1 MIMAK
6 IELPKAYDPAGVEE
20 KWYDYW
26 LNEGFFH
33 ADDTDTSRP
42 TYSIV
47 IPPPNVTGSLH
58 MGHALNST
66 LQDILCRWKRME
78 GYNVLWMPGTDHAG
92 IATQNV
98 VERELAKEGLTRH
111 DLGREEFLKRVW
123 QWKEKYGNYIIE
135 QLKRLGASC
144 DWQRTRFTMDEG
156 FSKGVREVFVRLYE
170 EGLIYRGDYM
180 VNWCPRC
187 HTALSDL
194 EVEYQDEEGGL
205 WYIAYPYED
214 GSGEVV
220 VATTRPETL
229 LGDTAVA
236 VNPDDPR
243 YRDVVGKRVILPI
256 VEKPIPVIAD
266 PYVDMEFGTGAL
278 KITPAHDP
286 NDFEIG
292 KAHGLDVVNV
302 INPDGTMNDKA
313 GKYAGM
319 GRFECRKAIVKDL
332 EEKGLLRRFEPY
344 VHSVGHC
351 YRCRT
356 AIEPYISTQ
365 WFVKVKP
372 LAEAAIRAVEEGR
385 IRIIPDNWT
394 KVYYEWMYN
403 IKDWCISRQ
412 IWWGHQIP
420 AWYCQDC
427 GEVSVSRED
436 ISQCLHCGSENI
448 ERDPDVLDTWFSS
461 ALWPF
466 ATMGWP
472 DNTPTLERFYPT
484 SCLVTGFDI
493 LFFWV
498 ARMIMMGL
506 KFMGDVPFYHVYIHA
521 LIRDEEG
528 QKMSKTRGNV
538 IDPLVMMDRYGT
550 DAFRFT
556 LAAFAAQ
563 GRDIRMSE
571 RRIEGYRHFVNK
583 IWNASRFV
591 LMNLEGYTTGDLKVE
606 ELAPVHRWIL
616 SRLSHSVSRAHEAL
630 EGYEFDKYAGVVYQF
645 TWHEFCDWYLEFAKE
660 SLYRG
665 GERERLTAQR
675 VLVTCLDTI
684 LKLAHPVMPFV
695 TEEIWQRLPT
705 AGRSITVAPFPKPR
719 KEWEDKGLEGEFS
732 LVMDVI
738 SALRNIKAEANIPL
752 TKRVK
757 ALVKASNGSLKVLQR
772 EADKI
777 KALAFL
783 DDLRMASDVTRPPS
797 SALAVLEGV
806 EVYVPLEGLVDIEK
820 EVARLEK
827 ELNKVDKELDRVSKK
842 LSNPSFLEKA
852 PSHVVEKDKRIYQEL
867 KAKRE
872 KIVSALDM
880 FNGVR

>member
-1 MIMAK
+1 MAEK
-6 IELPKAYDPAGVEE
+6 ELPKSYEPKGVEE
-20 KWYDYW
+20 KWYSYW
-26 LNEGFFH
+26 LEKGYFH
-33 ADDTDTSRP
+33 ADEKDDSRP

-98 VERELAKEGLTRH
+98 VEKELAKEGISRH

-144 DWQRTRFTMDEG
+144 DWERTRFTMDEG
-156 FSKGVREVFVRLYE
+156 FSRAVREVFVRLYE

-194 EVEYQDEEGGL
+194 EVEYENEEGGL
-205 WYIAYPYED
+205 WYIAYPLED

-236 VNPDDPR
+236 VNPEDPR
-243 YRDVVGKRVILPI
+243 YKDMVGKRVILPI
-256 VEKPIPVIAD
+256 VERPIPVIGD
-266 PYVDMEFGTGAL
+266 TYVDMEFGTGAL

-292 KAHGLDVVNV
+292 KAHGLEVVNV
-302 INPDGTMNDKA
+302 MNPDGTMNERA

-319 GRFECRKAIVKDL
+319 DRFECRKAIVKEL
-332 EEKGLLRRFEPY
+332 EEKGLLRKFEPY

-351 YRCRT
+351 YRCHT

-365 WFVKVKP
+365 WFVKTKP
-372 LAEAAIRAVEEGR
+372 LAEPAIKAVEEGR
-385 IRIIPDNWT
+385 TRIIPDNWT

-403 IKDWCISRQ
+403 IRDWCISRQ

-420 AWYCQDC
+420 AWYCKEC
-427 GEVSVSRED
+427 GEISVSRED
-436 ISQCLHCGSENI
+436 ITRCLHCGSQRI

-466 ATMGWP
+466 GTMGWP
-472 DNTPTLERFYPT
+472 DETPTLKKFYPT

-498 ARMIMMGL
+498 ARMMMMGL
-506 KFMGDVPFYHVYIHA
+506 KFMGDVPFYDVYIHA
-521 LIRDEEG
+521 LIRDEHG

-538 IDPLVMMDRYGT
+538 IDPLVMMERYGT

-556 LAAFAAQ
+556 LTAFAAQ

-571 RRIEGYRHFVNK
+571 KRIEGYRHFVNK

-591 LMNLEGYTTGDLKVE
+591 LMNLEGYTPGDLDLE
-606 ELAPVHRWIL
+606 ELAPVHGWIL
-616 SRLSHSVSRAHEAL
+616 SRLTHAVARANEAL
-630 EGYEFDKYAGVVYQF
+630 EAYEFDKYAGVIYQF
-645 TWHEFCDWYLEFAKE
+645 TWHEFCDWYVEFSKE

-665 GERERLTAQR
+665 TPQDRLAAQR

-684 LKLAHPVMPFV
+684 LRLAHPVMPFV
-695 TEEIWQRLPT
+695 TEEIWQHLPGT
-705 AGRSITVAPFPKPR
+705 GESIMVAPFPKPQKAWR
-719 KEWEDKGLEGEFS
+719 NEALEEEFS

-738 SALRNIKAEANIPL
+738 AAVRNIKAEAGLPL
-752 TKRVK
+752 TKRIKVM
-757 ALVKASNGSLKVLQR
+757 ARASGHHLTVLER
-772 EADKI
+772 EAPRI
-777 KALAFL
+777 RALAFL
-783 DDLRMASDVTRPPS
+783 EDLQVGEGVERPPH
-797 SALAVLEGV
+797 SALAVVKGV

-820 EVARLEK
+820 EMARLEK
-827 ELNKVDKELDRVSKK
+827 ELARVDKELERVEKK
-842 LSNPSFLEKA
+842 LANESFLTKA
-852 PSHVVEKDKRIYQEL
+852 PPEVVEKEKRIHQEL
-867 KAKRE
+867 LDKKE
-872 KIVSALDM
+872 KITAALEM
-880 FNGVR
+880 FRGL

>member
-1 MIMAK
+1 MAK
-6 IELPKAYDPAGVEE
+6 EELPKSYEPRGVEE
-20 KWYDYW
+20 KWYSYW
-26 LNEGFFH
+26 LEKGYFH
-33 ADDTDTSRP
+33 ADETDDSRP

-98 VERELAKEGLTRH
+98 VEKELAKEGLTRH

-123 QWKEKYGNYIIE
+123 QWKDKYGNYIIE
-135 QLKRLGASC
+135 QFKRLGTSC
-144 DWQRTRFTMDEG
+144 DWERTRFTMDEG
-156 FSKGVREVFVRLYE
+156 FSRAVREVFVRLYE

-194 EVEYQDEEGGL
+194 EVEYENEEGGL
-205 WYIAYPYED
+205 WYIAYPLED

-236 VNPDDPR
+236 VNPEDPR
-243 YRDVVGKRVILPI
+243 YKDMVGKRVILPV
-256 VEKPIPVIAD
+256 VEKPIPVIGD

-292 KAHGLDVVNV
+292 KAHGLEVVNV
-302 INPDGTMNDKA
+302 MNPDGTMNEKA
-313 GKYAGM
+313 GRYAGM
-319 GRFECRKAIVKDL
+319 DRFECRKAIVKEL
-332 EEKGLLRRFEPY
+332 EEKCLLRKFEPY

-351 YRCRT
+351 YRCHT

-365 WFVKVKP
+365 WFVKTKP
-372 LAEAAIRAVEEGR
+372 LAELAIKAVEEGR
-385 IRIIPDNWT
+385 TRIIPENWT

-403 IKDWCISRQ
+403 IRDWCISRQ

-420 AWYCQDC
+420 AWYCKDC
-427 GEVSVSRED
+427 GEISVSRED
-436 ISQCLHCGSENI
+436 ITWCLHCGSENI
-448 ERDPDVLDTWFSS
+448 QRDPDVLDTWFSS

-466 ATMGWP
+466 GTMGWP
-472 DNTPTLERFYPT
+472 EMTKTLERFYPT

-498 ARMIMMGL
+498 ARMMMMGL

-521 LIRDEEG
+521 LVRDEEG

-571 RRIEGYRHFVNK
+571 KRIEGYRHFVNK
-583 IWNASRFV
+583 VWNASRFV
-591 LMNLEGYTTGDLKVE
+591 LMNLEGYTPGELDQNG
-606 ELAPVHRWIL
+606 LAPVHRWIL
-616 SRLSHSVSRAHEAL
+616 SRLAHAVAQANRAL
-630 EGYEFDKYAGVVYQF
+630 EAYEFDKYAGVIYQF
-645 TWHEFCDWYLEFAKE
+645 TWHEFCDWYVEFSKE

-665 GERERLTAQR
+665 TPEDRLVAQR

-684 LKLAHPVMPFV
+684 LRLAHPVMPFV
-695 TEEIWQRLPT
+695 TEEIWQHLPV
-705 AGRSITVAPFPKPR
+705 AGDSIMVASFPKP
-719 KEWEDKGLEGEFS
+719 EEAWMDDALEEEFV

-738 SALRNIKAEANIPL
+738 AAVRNIKAEAGLAL
-752 TKRVK
+752 TKRIKV
-757 ALVKASNGSLKVLQR
+757 LTKASGDALDVLER
-772 EADKI
+772 ETPRI

-783 DDLRMASDVTRPPS
+783 EEFLLGEDLQRPPH
-797 SALAVLEGV
+797 SALAVVRRV
-806 EVYVPLEGLVDIEK
+806 EVYVPLEGLVDIDK

-827 ELNKVDKELDRVSKK
+827 ELAKVARDLERVEKK
-842 LSNPSFLEKA
+842 LANQSFLEKA
-852 PSHVVEKDKRIYQEL
+852 PVQVVEKEKRIHQEL
-867 KAKRE
+867 LGKKE
-872 KIVSALDM
+872 KISASLEM
-880 FNGVR
+880 FKGLG

>member
-6 IELPKAYDPAGVEE
+6 VELPKAYDPAGVEE

-33 ADDTDTSRP
+33 ADERDTSRP

-98 VERELAKEGLTRH
+98 VEKELAKEGLTRH

-144 DWQRTRFTMDEG
+144 DWQRVRFTMDEG
-156 FSKGVREVFVRLYE
+156 FSKAVREVFVRLYE

-214 GSGEVV
+214 GSGELV

-236 VNPDDPR
+236 VNPNDPR
-243 YRDVVGKRVILPI
+243 YRDVIGKRVILPI
-256 VEKPIPVIAD
+256 VGKPIPVIGD
-266 PYVDMEFGTGAL
+266 EYVDMEFGTGAL

-302 INPDGTMNDKA
+302 INPDGTMNEKA

-319 GRFECRKAIVKDL
+319 DRFECRKAIVKDL
-332 EEKGLLRRFEPY
+332 KEKGLLRKFEPY

-351 YRCRT
+351 YRCQT

-365 WFVKVKP
+365 WFVKTKP
-372 LAEAAIRAVEEGR
+372 LAEAAIKAVKEGR

-394 KVYYEWMYN
+394 KVYFEWMYN

-427 GEVSVSRED
+427 GKISVSKED
-436 ISQCLHCGSENI
+436 ISQCLHCGSKNI

-472 DNTPTLERFYPT
+472 DRTPTLEKFYPT
-484 SCLVTGFDI
+484 NCLVTGFDI

-506 KFMGDVPFYHVYIHA
+506 KFMNDVPFYHVYIHA

-538 IDPLVMMDRYGT
+538 IDPLVMMDKYGT

-571 RRIEGYRHFVNK
+571 KRIEGYRHFVNK
-583 IWNASRFV
+583 LWNASRFV
-591 LMNLEGYTTGDLKVE
+591 LMNLEGYTPGDLKVE

-616 SRLSHSVSRAHEAL
+616 SRLSHTVSQVREAL
-630 EGYEFDKYAGVVYQF
+630 EGYEFDKYAGAIYQF
-645 TWHEFCDWYLEFAKE
+645 TWHEFCDWYLEFAKG

-665 GERERLTAQR
+665 GESERLMAQR
-675 VLVTCLDTI
+675 VLVTCLDAI
-684 LKLAHPVMPFV
+684 LKLVHPVMPFV
-695 TEEIWQRLPT
+695 SEEIWQHLPT
-705 AGRSITVAPFPKPR
+705 AGKSITVAPFPKPR
-719 KEWEDKGLEGEFS
+719 REWEDEAIEREFS

-752 TKRVK
+752 TKRIK
-757 ALVKASNGSLKVLQR
+757 ALAKASNEALRVLQR

-783 DDLRMASDVTRPPS
+783 DDLQISPDVSRPPT
-797 SALAVLEGV
+797 SALAVLGEV

-820 EVARLEK
+820 EIARLEK
-827 ELNKVDKELDRVSKK
+827 ELNKVEKELGRLSKK
-842 LSNPSFLEKA
+842 LSNESFLKKA
-852 PSHVVEKDKRIYQEL
+852 PSHVVEKDKRVFQEL
-867 KAKRE
+867 KAKKE
-872 KIVSALDM
+872 KIVSALSM
-880 FNGVR
+880 FRGLK

>member
-1 MIMAK
+1 MAK
-6 IELPKAYDPAGVEE
+6 VELPKAYDPAEVEE

-26 LNEGFFH
+26 LKEGFFH
-33 ADDTDTSRP
+33 AGDRDPSRP

-98 VERELAKEGLTRH
+98 VEKELAKEGLTRH

-123 QWKEKYGNYIIE
+123 QWKDKYGNYIIE

-144 DWQRTRFTMDEG
+144 DWKRTRFTMDEG

-205 WYIAYPYED
+205 WYIAYPYEK

-236 VNPDDPR
+236 VNPDDPK
-243 YRDVVGKRVILPI
+243 YRDIVGKRVILPL
-256 VEKPIPVIAD
+256 VEKPIPIVGD

-302 INPDGTMNDKA
+302 MSPDGTMNDKA
-313 GKYAGM
+313 GKYEGM

-332 EEKGLLRRFEPY
+332 EEKGLLREFEPY

-365 WFVKVKP
+365 WFVKAKP
-372 LAEAAIRAVEEGR
+372 LAEVAIRAVEEGR
-385 IRIIPDNWT
+385 TRIIPDNWT

-403 IKDWCISRQ
+403 IRDWCISRQ

-436 ISQCLHCGSENI
+436 ISQCLHCSSENI

-466 ATMGWP
+466 GTMGWP
-472 DNTPTLERFYPT
+472 DNNTPTLERFYPT

-498 ARMIMMGL
+498 ARMMMMGL

-528 QKMSKTRGNV
+528 QKMSKTQGNV
-538 IDPLVMMDRYGT
+538 IDPLVMMDKYGT

-583 IWNASRFV
+583 LWNASRFV
-591 LMNLEGYTTGDLKVE
+591 LMNLEGYTPGDLKVGG
-606 ELAPVHRWIL
+606 LAPVHRWIL
-616 SRLSHSVSRAHEAL
+616 SRLSHAVSRAHEAL
-630 EGYEFDKYAGVVYQF
+630 EGYEFDKYAGVIYQF

-660 SLYRG
+660 SLYH
-665 GERERLTAQR
+665 GEGRERLIAQR
-675 VLVTCLDTI
+675 ALVTCLDAI

-695 TEEIWQRLPT
+695 IEEIWQHLPT
-705 AGRSITVAPFPKPR
+705 AGKSIAVAPFPEPR
-719 KEWEDKGLEGEFS
+719 KEWEDEGLEGEFS

-738 SALRNIKAEANIPL
+738 SALRNIKAEADIPL
-752 TKRVK
+752 TKRIK
-757 ALVKASNGSLKVLQR
+757 ASVKASNGSLEVLQR
-772 EADKI
+772 EADRI
-777 KALAFL
+777 RALAFL
-783 DDLRMASDVTRPPS
+783 DDLRIAPDVIRPPS
-797 SALAVLEGV
+797 SALAVLGGV
-806 EVYVPLEGLVDIEK
+806 EVYVPLGSLVDIEK

-827 ELNKVDKELDRVSKK
+827 ELNKVVKELDRVSRK
-842 LSNPSFLEKA
+842 LSNLSFLKKA
-852 PSHVVEKDKRIYQEL
+852 PSHVVEKDKRIRQEL
-867 KAKRE
+867 KAKKE
-872 KIVSALDM
+872 KIASALGM
-880 FNGVR
+880 FQGLG

>member
-1 MIMAK
+1 MRER
-6 IELPKAYDPAGVEE
+6 ELPKSYEPKGVEE
-20 KWYDYW
+20 KWYSHW
-26 LNEGFFH
+26 LEKGYFH
-33 ADDTDTSRP
+33 ANENDDSKP

-47 IPPPNVTGSLH
+47 IPPPNITGSLH
-58 MGHALNST
+58 MGHALNCT

-98 VERELAKEGLTRH
+98 VEKELAREGLTRH
-111 DLGREEFLKRVW
+111 DLGRDEFLKRVW
-123 QWKEKYGNYIIE
+123 AWKDKFGNYIIE

-144 DWQRTRFTMDEG
+144 DWERTRFTMDEG
-156 FSKGVREVFVRLYE
+156 FSQAVREVFVRLYE

-187 HTALSDL
+187 RTALSDL
-194 EVEYQDEEGGL
+194 EVEYEDEEGGL
-205 WYIAYPYED
+205 WYIAYPLEE
-214 GSGEVV
+214 GTGEVV

-236 VNPDDPR
+236 VNPKDPR
-243 YRDVVGKRVILPI
+243 YRGIVGKRVILPV
-256 VEKPIPVIAD
+256 VERPIPIISDA
-266 PYVDMEFGTGAL
+266 YVDMEFGTGAL

-292 KAHGLDVVNV
+292 KAHGLEAVNV
-302 INPDGTMNDKA
+302 MNPDGSMNERA

-319 GRFECRKAIVKDL
+319 DRFECRKAIVKAL
-332 EEKGLLRRFEPY
+332 EEKGLLRKFEPY

-351 YRCRT
+351 YRCHT

-365 WFVKVKP
+365 WFVRARP
-372 LAEAAIRAVEEGR
+372 LAEQAIKAVEEGKT
-385 IRIIPDNWT
+385 RIIPENWT

-403 IKDWCISRQ
+403 IRDWCISRQ

-420 AWYCQDC
+420 AWHCKTC
-427 GEVSVSRED
+427 GEISVSREE
-436 ISQCLHCGSENI
+436 ITRCLHCGSGDI

-466 ATMGWP
+466 GTMGWP
-472 DNTPTLERFYPT
+472 EMTKTLERFYPT

-498 ARMIMMGL
+498 ARMMMMGL
-506 KFMGDVPFYHVYIHA
+506 KFMGDVPFQHVYIHA

-528 QKMSKTRGNV
+528 QKMSKTKGNV
-538 IDPLVMMDRYGT
+538 IDPLRMMERYGT

-571 RRIEGYRHFVNK
+571 KRIEGYRHFVNK

-591 LMNLEGYTTGDLKVE
+591 LMNLDGYTPGELDLE
-606 ELAPVHRWIL
+606 ALTPVHRWIL
-616 SRLSHSVSRAHEAL
+616 SRLTHAVAQANKAL
-630 EGYEFDKYAGVVYQF
+630 KAYEFDRYAGVIYQF
-645 TWHEFCDWYLEFAKE
+645 TWHEFCDWYVEFSKE

-665 GERERLTAQR
+665 TTEERLGAQR

-684 LKLAHPVMPFV
+684 LRLAHPVMPFV
-695 TEEIWQRLPT
+695 TEEIWQHLPVS
-705 AGRSITVAPFPKPR
+705 GDSIVVAPFPKP
-719 KEWEDKGLEGEFS
+719 EEAWTDQALEEEFA

-738 SALRNIKAEANIPL
+738 TAVRNIKAEAGLPL
-752 TKRVK
+752 TKRIK
-757 ALVKASNGSLKVLQR
+757 ALAKASGNPLAVLVR
-772 EADKI
+772 EAPRI

-783 DDLRMASDVTRPPS
+783 EEFKVNEDLQRPLH
-797 SALAVLEGV
+797 SALAIVKGI
-806 EVYVPLEGLVDIEK
+806 EVYVPLSGLVDIGK

-827 ELNKVDKELDRVSKK
+827 ELAKVTRELERVERK
-842 LSNPSFLEKA
+842 LANESFLKKA
-852 PSHVVEKDKRIYQEL
+852 PAHVVEKEKRIHQEIV
-867 KAKRE
+867 KKRE
-872 KIVSALDM
+872 KINSSLEM
-880 FNGVR
+880 FHGLM

>member
-1 MIMAK
+1 MAK
-6 IELPKAYDPAGVEE
+6 VELPKAYDPAEVEE

-26 LNEGFFH
+26 LKEGFFH
-33 ADDTDTSRP
+33 ADDRDPSRP

-66 LQDILCRWKRME
+66 LQDILCRWKRMG

-98 VERELAKEGLTRH
+98 VEKELAKEGLTRH

-123 QWKEKYGNYIIE
+123 QWKDKYGNYIIE

-144 DWQRTRFTMDEG
+144 DWKRTRFTMDEG

-205 WYIAYPYED
+205 WYIAYPYEK

-236 VNPDDPR
+236 VNPDDPK
-243 YRDVVGKRVILPI
+243 YRNIVGKRVILPL
-256 VEKPIPVIAD
+256 VEKPIPVIGD
-266 PYVDMEFGTGAL
+266 PYVDMKFGTGAL

-302 INPDGTMNDKA
+302 MSPDGIMNDKA
-313 GKYAGM
+313 GKYEGM

-332 EEKGLLRRFEPY
+332 EEKGLLREFEPY

-365 WFVKVKP
+365 WFVKAKP
-372 LAEAAIRAVEEGR
+372 LAEVAIRAVEEGR
-385 IRIIPDNWT
+385 TRIIPDNWT

-403 IKDWCISRQ
+403 IRDWCISRQ

-466 ATMGWP
+466 GTMGWP

-498 ARMIMMGL
+498 ARMMMMGL

-528 QKMSKTRGNV
+528 QKMSKTQGNV
-538 IDPLVMMDRYGT
+538 IDPLVMMDKYGT

-583 IWNASRFV
+583 LWNASRFV
-591 LMNLEGYTTGDLKVE
+591 LMNLEGYTPGDLKVGA
-606 ELAPVHRWIL
+606 LAPVHRWIL
-616 SRLSHSVSRAHEAL
+616 SRLSHAVSRAHEAL
-630 EGYEFDKYAGVVYQF
+630 EGYEFDKYAGVIYQF

-665 GERERLTAQR
+665 EGRERLVAQR
-675 VLVTCLDTI
+675 VLVTCLDAI

-695 TEEIWQRLPT
+695 IEEIWQHLPT
-705 AGRSITVAPFPKPR
+705 AGKSIAVAPFPEPR
-719 KEWEDKGLEGEFS
+719 KEWEDEGLEGEFS

-738 SALRNIKAEANIPL
+738 SALRNIKAEADIPL
-752 TKRVK
+752 TKRIK
-757 ALVKASNGSLKVLQR
+757 ASVKASDGSLEVLQR
-772 EADKI
+772 EADRI
-777 KALAFL
+777 RALAFL
-783 DDLRMASDVTRPPS
+783 DDLRIAPDVIRPPS
-797 SALAVLEGV
+797 SALAVLGGV
-806 EVYVPLEGLVDIEK
+806 EVYVPLGSPVDIEK

-827 ELNKVDKELDRVSKK
+827 ELNKVVKELDRVSRK
-842 LSNPSFLEKA
+842 LSNLSFLKKA
-852 PSHVVEKDKRIYQEL
+852 PSHVVEKDKRIRQEL
-867 KAKRE
+867 KAKKE
-872 KIVSALDM
+872 KIASALGM
-880 FNGVR
+880 FQGLG